1 MEKPGHHLQRI
12 DLCGS
17 TLWLHYFERTL
28 FSLDLNNWEFQRE
41 SPPFVSAVDDFYLLP
56 GGRILVAMEGG
67 DIWVHTSGNWEF
79 LTEIPF
85 AGLDHSTTL
94 TPPPRVNRQGFGS
107 APSKERTYR
116 MIIQTRRNRDII
128 TF

>member
-1 MEKPGHHLQRI
+1 M
-12 DLCGS
+12 
-17 TLWLHYFERTL
+17 
-28 FSLDLNNWEFQRE
+28 LDLNNWEFQRE
-41 SPPFVSAVDDFYLLP
+41 SPPFISAVDDFFLLP

-85 AGLDHSTTL
+85 AGLDHSITL
-94 TPPPRVNRQGFGS
+94 TPPPRMNRQGFGS

-116 MIIQTRRNRDII
+116 MIIQEDEIVILSPFNRYRFSLDSGIWKLDA
-128 TF
+128 TY